1 MGVSV
6 IGSHPDYI
14 DVSDDLGARR
24 FDIGEAWDALPDDE
38 ARWEANK
45 FFLDSMLSAGDT
57 FVWSADPRSAR
68 PPSWFFREAYDLRSK
83 DVPFPTRRVWVS

>member
-6 IGSHPDYI
+6 IGSYPDYI

-38 ARWEANK
+38 ARWDANK
-45 FFLDSMLSAGDT
+45 F
-57 FVWSADPRSAR
+57 P
-68 PPSWFFREAYDLRSK
+68 AY
-83 DVPFPTRRVWVS
+83 P

>member
-24 FDIGEAWDALPDDE
+24 FDIGEAWDALSDDE

-45 FFLDSMLSAGDT
+45 FGSISET
-57 FVWSADPRSAR
+57 
-68 PPSWFFREAYDLRSK
+68 
-83 DVPFPTRRVWVS
+83 